1 MRVYLD
7 GVFDMFHVGHLR
19 AIQHC
24 ATLGEVLI
32 GVISDED
39 ATAYKRCPTIA
50 EDDRAAIVEALGCV
64 HAVIR
69 HPPLVMTAAFMAEH
83 AIDLVVHGFADAAD
97 EAAQADLFR
106 VPREMGKFRAIAY
119 HHGISTTQIRQ
130 KLAEQS

>member
-24 ATLGEVLI
+24 ATLGDVII

-39 ATAYKRCPTIA
+39 ATHYKRMPTIP
-50 EDDRAAIVEALGCV
+50 EDDRATILEALSSV
-64 HAVIR
+64 HTVIR
-69 HPPLVMTAAFMAEH
+69 HPPLVLTAAFMAEQ
-83 AIDLVVHGFADAAD
+83 AIDLVVHGFSDADD

-106 VPREMGKFRAIAY
+106 VPREMGKFRAVPY

-130 KLAEQS
+130 KLAES